1 MFSFLYVTGGLQ
13 KTPEQYVSCSRWRH
27 VLDMNCV
34 NTACLLSGC
43 TTVSKSTCIDWKIR
57 CLFLKKVMP
66 EVRNCSPVCTAVTSL
81 VCCFVH
87 EAASKPI
94 LSTQISKL
102 LNPISRENVL
112 KKSEYQF
119 TYVFKVCHSHMWWVD
134 LYFSRQMNK
143 PRFRVNDRDL

>member
-1 MFSFLYVTGGLQ
+1 MFV
-13 KTPEQYVSCSRWRH
+13 
-27 VLDMNCV
+27 
-34 NTACLLSGC
+34 
-43 TTVSKSTCIDWKIR
+43 
-57 CLFLKKVMP
+57 LKKKKVVP
-66 EVRNCSPVCTAVTSL
+66 PVRNCSPVCTAVTSL

-102 LNPISRENVL
+102 LNSIYREKVL
-112 KKSEYQF
+112 KKSQNRQF

-143 PRFRVNDRDL
+143 PRFRVNDRDLQICSASLDLTQQRALKTKKKQGRISSFPTSACNSVLQESQRLL

>member
-1 MFSFLYVTGGLQ
+1 
-13 KTPEQYVSCSRWRH
+13 
-27 VLDMNCV
+27 
-34 NTACLLSGC
+34 
-43 TTVSKSTCIDWKIR
+43 
-57 CLFLKKVMP
+57 MP

-112 KKSEYQF
+112 KNQNINLLMCLKF
-119 TYVFKVCHSHMWWVD
+119 ATVTCGGLICIF
-134 LYFSRQMNK
+134 L
-143 PRFRVNDRDL
+143 DR

>member
-1 MFSFLYVTGGLQ
+1 MLILVVFCLVAPQGAN
-13 KTPEQYVSCSRWRH
+13 WH
-27 VLDMNCV
+27 VLIEKSDVC
-34 NTACLLSGC
+34 
-43 TTVSKSTCIDWKIR
+43 SKK
-57 CLFLKKVMP
+57 KKVVP
-66 EVRNCSPVCTAVTSL
+66 PVRNCSPVCTAVTSL